1 MMPSVRSAR
10 WLPLFFFLFVWT
22 LTTHGKYSVSGD
34 EPHYLIVAHS
44 LVTDGDLDLANNYG
58 NHDGRRFG
66 ADELKNDLHA
76 RLNVHGELWS
86 VHDPGLSF
94 LIAPVYAL
102 ASRLAGFIP
111 ADLLARVRQSRGL
124 FTYSLVSLAMLALAT
139 WGVSLMCSA
148 LLGVAGPRSAFAVT
162 AAMAFSPPYMSHAFL
177 LFPDTVAAVVCCAA
191 VWMLC
196 LAPTELTAR
205 RAMWM
210 ALALGLLPW
219 FHRKYVLL
227 LIGLAVVLV
236 HRHGPWF
243 RKQKPGVKI
252 ALAGLVVVPAV
263 GLFAL
268 TWFAWGS
275 LTGPQGATV
284 PFSARW
290 IPAGSLGLLLDRER
304 GLAGY
309 SPLFLLLPACWLLA
323 WRKHW
328 TLVVPILLV
337 FVPSAAYLEWWAGF
351 SPAGRYLLAIVPLLV
366 LPAAEALQ
374 SRWLRGV
381 AVPLAL
387 LQAAISAYTWQFPRT
402 LWPRE
407 NGSNQV
413 LDTIPVVGPRYA
425 EFLPSMRTGD
435 SVLRGLETLA
445 VIGLVTAVVVLF
457 AGRRRRAEAEVQS
470 KSLWDDDSNSP
481 RG

>member
-1 MMPSVRSAR
+1 VPSAR
-10 WLPLFFFLFVWT
+10 WLPVVFFLFVWT

-34 EPHYLIVAHS
+34 EPHYLLVAHS
-44 LVTDGDLDLANNYG
+44 LVTDGDLDVANNYQ
-58 NHDGRRFG
+58 NNDGRRFG
-66 ADELKNDLHA
+66 ADGLKNDLHA
-76 RLNVHGELWS
+76 RVNAHGELWS
-86 VHDPGLSF
+86 VHDPGLPF
-94 LIAPVYAL
+94 LIAPVYAV
-102 ASRLAGFIP
+102 ASRLAAFIP

-139 WGVSLMCSA
+139 WGVSLMFSA
-148 LLGVAGPRSAFAVT
+148 LLRGAGPRSAFVVT
-162 AAMAFSPPYMSHAFL
+162 AAMAFSPPFMSHAFL

-196 LAPTELTAR
+196 LAPVELTAR

-219 FHRKYVLL
+219 LHRKYVLL
-227 LIGLAVVLV
+227 LVGLAVVLIYQ
-236 HRHGPWF
+236 HGPWF
-243 RKQKPGVKI
+243 RQQKPGAKI
-252 ALAGLVVVPAV
+252 ALAGLVVIPAV

-284 PFSARW
+284 PFSVRR

-309 SPLFLLLPACWLLA
+309 APLVLLLPACWLLA
-323 WRKHW
+323 WRQHW
-328 TLVVPILLV
+328 RLVVPILLV
-337 FVPSAAYLEWWAGF
+337 LVPAAAYLEWWAGF

-366 LPAAEALQ
+366 LPAAEALR

-381 AVPLAL
+381 AVPLVL
-387 LQAAISAYTWQFPRT
+387 LQAAISAYTWQFPRA

-407 NGSNQV
+407 QGSNQV
-413 LDTIPVVGPRYA
+413 LDAIPVVGPWYA
-425 EFLPSMRTGD
+425 QFLPSIRTGD
-435 SVLRGLETLA
+435 SVLRGLETVAGIALA
-445 VIGLVTAVVVLF
+445 TAIVVLF
-457 AGRRRRAEAEVQS
+457 ARRSRRAEAKAQPRSV
-470 KSLWDDDSNSP
+470 WDDDLTSP
-481 RG
+481 RS

>member
-1 MMPSVRSAR
+1 MPPVRSTR

-58 NHDGRRFG
+58 NGDGRRFG
-66 ADELKNDLHA
+66 ADGLKNDLHA
-76 RLNVHGELWS
+76 RVNRHGELWS

-94 LIAPVYAL
+94 LIAPVYAV
-102 ASRLAGFIP
+102 ASRLAAFMPG
-111 ADLLARVRQSRGL
+111 DLLARMRQPRGL
-124 FTYSLVSLAMLALAT
+124 FTYSLVSLAMLALTT
-139 WGVSLMCSA
+139 WGVSLMFSA
-148 LLGVAGPRSAFAVT
+148 LLRVAGPRSAFAVT
-162 AAMAFSPPYMSHAFL
+162 AAMAFSPPYMAHAFL

-191 VWMLC
+191 VWMWC
-196 LAPTELTAR
+196 LAPTEVTAR

-219 FHRKYVLL
+219 LHRKYVLL
-227 LIGLAVVLV
+227 LVGLAVVLL
-236 HRHGPWF
+236 HRHRPWF
-243 RKQKPGVKI
+243 RKQKPGGKI
-252 ALAGLVVVPAV
+252 ALVGLVVVPAV

-275 LTGPQGATV
+275 LTGPQGAAV
-284 PFSARW
+284 PFSAQW

-309 SPLFLLLPACWLLA
+309 APTALLLPACWLLA
-323 WRKHW
+323 WRQHW
-328 TLVVPILLV
+328 PLVVPILLV
-337 FVPSAAYLEWWAGF
+337 FIPAAAYLEWWAGF
-351 SPAGRYLLAIVPLLV
+351 SPAARYLLAVVPLMV
-366 LPAAEALQ
+366 LPAAQALQ

-381 AVPLAL
+381 AVPLVL

-407 NGSNQV
+407 QGSNQV
-413 LDTIPVVGPRYA
+413 LNAMPVVGPSYA

-435 SVLRGLETLA
+435 PVLRGLETLA
-445 VIGLVTAVVVLF
+445 AIALVTAVVVLF
-457 AGRRRRAEAEVQS
+457 ARRSRRVEAEVQS
-470 KSLWDDDSNSP
+470 KSLWDDDP
-481 RG
+481 GDGRT